1 MAGPSDIVPL
11 EDVSE
16 VAPPRPEHAEVR
28 PLLSELDGVASGG
41 AVTAD
46 ATTTGDGVDAASEI
60 VAAGLAVVGMAVV
73 GLAGVGAALE
83 GARAVAGAGVG
94 TTVEGEPLPPLEL

>member
-16 VAPPRPEHAEVR
+16 VAPAQAEVR
-28 PLLSELDGVASGG
+28 PLLSELDGVAYGG

-60 VAAGLAVVGMAVV
+60 LAAGLADVGMAVV
-73 GLAGVGAALE
+73 GAGVGAALE
-83 GARAVAGAGVG
+83 GARAVVGAGVG

>member
-11 EDVSE
+11 EDVTE
-16 VAPPRPEHAEVR
+16 VAPEHAEVR
-28 PLLSELDGVASGG
+28 PLLSELDGVAYGG

-73 GLAGVGAALE
+73 GAGVGAALE

>member
-1 MAGPSDIVPL
+1 LAGPSDIVPL

-16 VAPPRPEHAEVR
+16 VAPEHAEVR
-28 PLLSELDGVASGG
+28 PLLSELDGVAYGG

-73 GLAGVGAALE
+73 GAGVGAALE

>member
-16 VAPPRPEHAEVR
+16 VAPEHAEVR
-28 PLLSELDGVASGG
+28 PLLSELDGVAYGG

-73 GLAGVGAALE
+73 GAGVGAALE

>member
-16 VAPPRPEHAEVR
+16 VAPAHAEVR
-28 PLLSELDGVASGG
+28 PLLSELDGVAYGG

-46 ATTTGDGVDAASEI
+46 ATTTGDGVDI
-60 VAAGLAVVGMAVV
+60 GLDGKPFCK
-73 GLAGVGAALE
+73 GF
-83 GARAVAGAGVG
+83 
-94 TTVEGEPLPPLEL
+94 P

>member
-16 VAPPRPEHAEVR
+16 VAPEHAEVR
-28 PLLSELDGVASGG
+28 PLLSELDGVAYGG
-41 AVTAD
+41 AVTAV

-73 GLAGVGAALE
+73 GAGVGAALE

>member
-16 VAPPRPEHAEVR
+16 VAPEHAEVR
-28 PLLSELDGVASGG
+28 PLLSELDGVAYGG

-46 ATTTGDGVDAASEI
+46 ATTTGDGVDSASEI

-73 GLAGVGAALE
+73 GAGVGAALE

>member
-16 VAPPRPEHAEVR
+16 VAPAHAEVR
-28 PLLSELDGVASGG
+28 PLLSELDGVAYGG